1 VFLKISTSIK
11 FLLLSTFFFLV
22 ACDSSESNQVNNSRK
37 KKENE
42 VKSFKEL
49 KKQEAG
55 QEDKD
60 KLKQKDVV
68 DFFSKYGKEQ
78 ESDLVKV
85 STDFGDI
92 TIRLYDNTPLHRANF
107 LYLTEKDYFDSTWFY
122 RVSPGHVIQAG
133 NTDGRR
139 TQQKRVAIG
148 EYKIPAE
155 MDNTNYHKRGA
166 VGAVR
171 GYRGNPEKYSDPF
184 EWYISLGRTY
194 AAEELQRLSA
204 KHGVSF
210 TTDQIEFYADN
221 PGSPHL
227 DGEHTVFGEVVE
239 GMDVVEK
246 INQVETDQG
255 EWPMT
260 NIPIKVEVVD

>member
-1 VFLKISTSIK
+1 MFS
-11 FLLLSTFFFLV
+11 
-22 ACDSSESNQVNNSRK
+22 ACDSPEPGESAGSQKRKSKSEL
-37 KKENE
+37 
-42 VKSFKEL
+42 KSFKDL
-49 KKQEAG
+49 KKEEEKKETG
-55 QEDKD
+55 D

-68 DFFSKYGKEQ
+68 EFFTKYGEKQ
-78 ESDLVKV
+78 NSDLVRV

-92 TIRLYDNTPLHRANF
+92 TIRLYENTPLHRANF
-107 LYLTEKDYFDSTWFY
+107 LYLTEKDYFDNTWFY

-133 NTDGRR
+133 NTDSRS

-155 MDNTNYHKRGA
+155 LNNRNLHKRGA

-194 AAEELQRLSA
+194 SAEELDRLSA
-204 KHGVSF
+204 KHNVGF
-210 TTDQIEFYADN
+210 NQNQIDFYADN

-260 NIPIKVEVVD
+260 NIPITVEIVD